1 MTCRDVCEALDA
13 LLDDELNA
21 AEESEVR
28 HHLEGCPSCARELEE
43 TSEWHGTLSDAFA
56 LRGPEPTP
64 ADRRKIADAVVTA
77 LRRRSYPLGRLAA
90 LVAIG
95 LSVGVV
101 AAAVAFSR
109 PPEGQ
114 IARVVERLKEREIRD
129 AQLRALDAEIR
140 RDLGE
145 AGKVVAD
152 RGEEDPA
159 ALAVAVASWNIARQ
173 LGPDRLPEIRR
184 APAVDRVISDLQG
197 TAASG
202 ERVSISRTIDGA
214 TVSVVQLNDGRV
226 RVSVPGGRFEART
239 MAELMVSHADVC
251 RIYAIR
257 GSDGFL
263 SVGDSGAGVDWKG
276 RLDLMFR
283 TGTWDENTQWEA
295 YRGWVAGRAPDK
307 AEIERRVK
315 EHQERCRAAE
325 EKGVPPPGPVNLEG
339 ILKNVKGLTRAELQR
354 AQERVEAEMKKLDA
368 RLKQAGELRS
378 RARGLRIFAE
388 DVTRD

>member
-13 LLDDELNA
+13 LLDGELGA

-28 HHLEGCPSCARELEE
+28 DHLEGCPSCARELDDV
-43 TSEWHGTLSDAFA
+43 SEWHGTLADAFS

-64 ADRRKIADAVVTA
+64 ADRRKIADAVVAA
-77 LRRRSYPLGRLAA
+77 LRPRSNALGRLAA

-95 LSVGVV
+95 LSVGIV
-101 AAAVAFSR
+101 ASAVAFSR

-114 IARVVERLKEREIRD
+114 IARVAERMKERESRD
-129 AQLRALDAEIR
+129 AQLRALDAEIGQ
-140 RDLGE
+140 DLGA

-152 RGEEDPA
+152 RGAEDPA
-159 ALAVAVASWNIARQ
+159 ARAVAVASWNIARQ
-173 LGPDRLPEIRR
+173 LGPDRLEEIRR

-197 TAASG
+197 SAPAG

-239 MAELMVSHADVC
+239 MAELLARHADVC
-251 RIYAIR
+251 RTYAIR

-263 SVGDSGAGVDWKG
+263 SVGDTGAGVDWKG

-295 YRGWVAGRAPDK
+295 YRGWVAGRAPNA

-325 EKGVPPPGPVNLEG
+325 GKAVPPPGPVNFEA
-339 ILKNVKGLTRAELQR
+339 ILKNVQGLTRMELQR

-368 RLKQAGELRS
+368 RLKEAAELRS

-388 DVTRD
+388 DVAGD